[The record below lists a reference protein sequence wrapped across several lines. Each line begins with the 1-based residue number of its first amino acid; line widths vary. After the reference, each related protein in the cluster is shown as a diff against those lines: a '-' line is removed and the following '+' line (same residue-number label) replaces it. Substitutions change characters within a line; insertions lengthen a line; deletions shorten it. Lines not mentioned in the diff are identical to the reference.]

1 MSDQDTLEYKDSEHI
16 SGMSDYASRSAVE
29 ISIMINK
36 ILTKTVKRGGEARG
50 VARELT
56 VEWFD
61 HIHIHLTV
69 DHIDTLVVIET
80 NWNT

>member
-1 MSDQDTLEYKDSEHI
+1 MSDQDTLEIEDSEHS
-16 SGMSDYASRSAVE
+16 SGMSNYASRSAVK

-61 HIHIHLTV
+61 HIHRHITV
-69 DHIDTLVVIET
+69 DHIGGH
-80 NWNT
+80 

>member
-1 MSDQDTLEYKDSEHI
+1 
-16 SGMSDYASRSAVE
+16 
-29 ISIMINK
+29 MINK
-36 ILTKTVKRGGEARG
+36 ILTKTVKKGGEAR
-50 VARELT
+50 VVTREFT

-80 NWNT
+80 N